1 MLASLK
7 GLCPSDVLSV
17 PLQTLWVRGPK
28 SKVGV
33 RKAQAMT
40 EGTVPCYTSGE
51 AVYKVTEY
59 LVDGDYIFVNDGG
72 SADFKYHEGKAYYT
86 DHVVA
91 ITTKESI
98 KAKYLYYYLQNTKE
112 YIDANLFRGSGLK
125 NLSITELGN
134 YLIPL
139 PPLPVQEEIVRILD
153 TFTELIAELKA
164 ELKAELAARK
174 KQYEF
179 YRENLLGF
187 EGRTDVEWKK
197 LGEVCGF
204 QNGYAFKSSKFNAE
218 GTPILRITNIQD
230 GQICSEGC
238 VYFNK
243 QDYAVNLDR
252 YRVCKDAIVV
262 AMSGAT
268 TGKIG
273 YNYTD
278 VVYYLNQ
285 RVGMFKPHAESLNK
299 RYLYHWLLSMSS
311 YILSIS
317 MGTGAQPN
325 LSTESMM
332 GITIPIPSLA
342 EQAEIVA
349 ILDQFDTLTN
359 SLTEGIPAE
368 IALRQKQYEFYR
380 EKLLTF

>member
-7 GLCPSDVLSV
+7 GLCPSGVLSV

-153 TFTELIAELKA
+153 SFTELTAELTA
-164 ELKAELAARK
+164 ELTVELTARK

-179 YRENLLGF
+179 YRDELLTLGPEVPMEALGDVCLATENIKWDS
-187 EGRTDVEWKK
+187 ETDTYWYIDLASVCRDSHSVIEATEVNRDTAPSRAQK
-197 LGEVCGF
+197 LVKEDDVIF
-204 QNGYAFKSSKFNAE
+204 ATTRPMLQRYSLIHSE
-218 GTPILRITNIQD
+218 LD
-230 GQICSEGC
+230 GHICSTGFSVLRADKTKVLPKWIYYNIAKTDFYTYIESVQRGSA
-238 VYFNK
+238 YP
-243 QDYAVNLDR
+243 AVSDR
-252 YRVCKDAIVV
+252 
-262 AMSGAT
+262 
-268 TGKIG
+268 
-273 YNYTD
+273 D
-278 VVYYLNQ
+278 VKAY
-285 RVGMFKPHAESLNK
+285 K
-299 RYLYHWLLSMSS
+299 
-311 YILSIS
+311 
-317 MGTGAQPN
+317 
-325 LSTESMM
+325 
-332 GITIPIPSLA
+332 IPIPSLE

-349 ILDQFDTLTN
+349 ILDQLDTLTN
-359 SLTEGIPAE
+359 SLTEGISAE
-368 IALRQKQYEFYR
+368 IEARQKQYEFYR
-380 EKLLTF
+380 EKLLTYELK

>member
-7 GLCPSDVLSV
+7 GLCPSGVLSV

-179 YRENLLGF
+179 Y
-187 EGRTDVEWKK
+187 
-197 LGEVCGF
+197 
-204 QNGYAFKSSKFNAE
+204 
-218 GTPILRITNIQD
+218 
-230 GQICSEGC
+230 
-238 VYFNK
+238 
-243 QDYAVNLDR
+243 
-252 YRVCKDAIVV
+252 
-262 AMSGAT
+262 
-268 TGKIG
+268 
-273 YNYTD
+273 
-278 VVYYLNQ
+278 
-285 RVGMFKPHAESLNK
+285 
-299 RYLYHWLLSMSS
+299 
-311 YILSIS
+311 
-317 MGTGAQPN
+317 
-325 LSTESMM
+325 
-332 GITIPIPSLA
+332 
-342 EQAEIVA
+342 
-349 ILDQFDTLTN
+349 
-359 SLTEGIPAE
+359 
-368 IALRQKQYEFYR
+368 
-380 EKLLTF
+380 